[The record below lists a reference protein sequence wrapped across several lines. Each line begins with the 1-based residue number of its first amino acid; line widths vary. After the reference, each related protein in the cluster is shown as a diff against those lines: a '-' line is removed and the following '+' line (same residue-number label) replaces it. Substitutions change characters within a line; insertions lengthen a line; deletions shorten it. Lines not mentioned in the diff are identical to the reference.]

1 MSERGLRQWSTNHL
15 CGKGYWVWMI
25 PLSSGA
31 ISVGI
36 VADPRFHPY
45 EGMKTLDDALAWIRR
60 YEPQLADSVDG
71 RMDQIEDFL
80 KVSNFS
86 YGCKQEYDGA
96 ARWALVGEAGPFL
109 DPFYSPGSDFIA
121 ISNTLTPTWS
131 RASSTARTSP
141 SAPKPTTTCT

>member
-45 EGMKTLDDALAWIRR
+45 EEMKTLDDALAWIRR

-71 RMDQIEDFL
+71 RIP
-80 KVSNFS
+80 
-86 YGCKQEYDGA
+86 A
-96 ARWALVGEAGPFL
+96 ACSPLTLFMTFDRCARCAIASRL
-109 DPFYSPGSDFIA
+109 D
-121 ISNTLTPTWS
+121 
-131 RASSTARTSP
+131 
-141 SAPKPTTTCT
+141 